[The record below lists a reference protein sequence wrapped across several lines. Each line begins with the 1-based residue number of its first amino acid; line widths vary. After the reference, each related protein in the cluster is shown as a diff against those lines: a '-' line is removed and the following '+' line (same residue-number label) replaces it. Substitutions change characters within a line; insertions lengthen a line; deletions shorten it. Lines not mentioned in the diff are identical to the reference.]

1 MLDFALMLVQGIK
14 TLLRQDCMI
23 PVLPTEQERERTK
36 NRRDVKKAKQS
47 IEKKSVEKSSVEL
60 KAEGRL
66 SSFTGLRVA

>member
-1 MLDFALMLVQGIK
+1 
-14 TLLRQDCMI
+14 MI